1 MIGSF
6 SNPIMC
12 EGWGHEV
19 RSASSLAL
27 FFSYCFG
34 GIFVFVHAHECQ
46 RFPTLANVFVSVLAE
61 ETTVQCSW
69 MHKQSLFPFLSHIP
83 PSPPLFLTSKPI
95 LSPLSSQYLTCT
107 PHVEQ
112 WRSHLLCAIL
122 SPLLFSSPLFG
133 YLSYLTPFLPH
144 LSLLHWFVDSCGAE
158 HKSILF
164 ITPRCTLHN
173 PNRLFPLTQC
183 KGTHTQ
189 THTHQVGL
197 VRHWIGTHMHP
208 TNK

>member
-34 GIFVFVHAHECQ
+34 GIFCFCPCTWMSTISYISQRLCLCVGWRDNGAVFLNAQAVA
-46 RFPTLANVFVSVLAE
+46 LS
-61 ETTVQCSW
+61 
-69 MHKQSLFPFLSHIP
+69 FPFSHP
-83 PSPPLFLTSKPI
+83 PFLTSKPI

-107 PHVEQ
+107 PHAEQ